1 MKRSVNGIDIEY
13 GLAGGGLPVV
23 FIHGFPLN
31 REMWGRQVEGVKSLC
46 GTITLDLR
54 GHGGSD
60 KPDAPFTIDVLAD
73 DVLSLLSDLNV
84 GEAVFVGHSMGG
96 YVTLRAFS
104 RSPKA
109 FKGMVLVNT
118 KAEADGAETRTARL
132 ETAIRVREGGGE
144 TFRKDFAERLLS
156 DKSRVHKPE
165 LYSELRKMMNE
176 SPDNMMARSL
186 EAMAGRPDSSYLL
199 PRINVPTLIIAGG
212 QDKVMP
218 MAAAQSLKDGI
229 SGSRLVVIGEAGH
242 MVNMEESETFNL
254 QLRDFLQSVA

>member
-1 MKRSVNGIDIEY
+1 
-13 GLAGGGLPVV
+13 
-23 FIHGFPLN
+23 
-31 REMWGRQVEGVKSLC
+31 
-46 GTITLDLR
+46 
-54 GHGGSD
+54 
-60 KPDAPFTIDVLAD
+60 
-73 DVLSLLSDLNV
+73 
-84 GEAVFVGHSMGG
+84 
-96 YVTLRAFS
+96 
-104 RSPKA
+104 
-109 FKGMVLVNT
+109 
-118 KAEADGAETRTARL
+118 
-132 ETAIRVREGGGE
+132 
-144 TFRKDFAERLLS
+144 
-156 DKSRVHKPE
+156 
-165 LYSELRKMMNE
+165 MMNE